1 MQGTSKVRLNIE
13 WNMMVSILDKA
24 NIEIRGS
31 DRCRDYGIW
40 LE

>member
-1 MQGTSKVRLNIE
+1 MQDTNNVKLNIE
-13 WNMMVSILDKA
+13 WNMMVLILDKA

-40 LE
+40 ME